1 VFVVPTGTFKHAVLP
16 HPWRSIEP
24 QKNVREK
31 TPPKS
36 ITSDAKKELDAS
48 LGLPETGVGAALR
61 LCTEFPLPSGQTRT
75 GSAGGLRRVRSAGF
89 TGSFCIVKSR
99 SCPGRLYS

>member
-1 VFVVPTGTFKHAVLP
+1 MYA
-16 HPWRSIEP
+16 
-24 QKNVREK
+24 EK
-31 TPPKS
+31 RPPKS
-36 ITSDAKKELDAS
+36 IASDAKKEPDAN
-48 LGLPETGVGAALR
+48 LGVAETGVGAALR
-61 LCTEFPLPSGQTRT
+61 LCTEFPSPSGQTRT